1 VERLTGID
9 FFASLPD
16 DEEERLEAMGTAAP
30 WIHEESEAFGEAE
43 PLKAPLPKGYF
54 NSVQAKYQNGKVV
67 NVCGTVVSSKK
78 SRKEAVYLN
87 FDRKYP
93 NSPFYATIWKNN
105 QNNFSYDPEK
115 QLMGKTICV
124 KGEVTVYDGKPRMS
138 INKEQQITFWEDVVG
153 K

>member
-1 VERLTGID
+1 
-9 FFASLPD
+9 
-16 DEEERLEAMGTAAP
+16 
-30 WIHEESEAFGEAE
+30 
-43 PLKAPLPKGYF
+43 
-54 NSVQAKYQNGKVV
+54 
-67 NVCGTVVSSKK
+67 VVSSKK